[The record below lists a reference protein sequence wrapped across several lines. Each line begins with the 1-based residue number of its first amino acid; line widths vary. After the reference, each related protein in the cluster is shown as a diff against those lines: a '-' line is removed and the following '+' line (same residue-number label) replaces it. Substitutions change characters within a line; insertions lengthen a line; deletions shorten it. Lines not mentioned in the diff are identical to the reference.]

1 MGKFLEATYDKFIFR
16 VQTDCLYTKNDF
28 WVYMQGNIATVGV
41 TDFLQKVSGDV
52 VLLETIKPGTEVKQ
66 GQGIGTIETIKATFD
81 MLSPVTGTV
90 AETNPEMTDNPY
102 LINQDPYGT
111 GWIYRIEL
119 TDPNGDKAGLLNAEE
134 YFRLMQ
140 DKINQ
145 EAKRLY
151 G

>member
-1 MGKFLEATYDKFIFR
+1 MENFLEATYDKFIFR
-16 VQTDCLYTKNDF
+16 VKTDFLYSKDDF
-28 WVYMQGNIATVGV
+28 WVHLQGNIATVGV
-41 TDFLQKVSGDV
+41 TDFKQKVSGDV
-52 VLLETIKPGTEVKQ
+52 VLLETIQPGTEVKQ

-81 MLSPVTGTV
+81 ILSPVTGTV
-90 AETNPEMTDNPY
+90 VEVNPEMYENPY

-119 TDPNGDKAGLLNAEE
+119 TEPERDKVGLLKAED
-134 YFRLMQ
+134 YFGVMKE
-140 DKINQ
+140 KINQ